1 MLSREIFNIR
11 MGKKKTKRIYT
22 HTHTRGRF
30 LMIDRKKVEQSR
42 VKNRLN

>member
-22 HTHTRGRF
+22 HTHT
-30 LMIDRKKVEQSR
+30 KKT
-42 VKNRLN
+42 NI